1 MNNKQQNK
9 NMAYYLN
16 NFFDLKDNER
26 MTNRQYYHLIVG
38 ALALVGIFVLFGF
51 MYSRISF

>member
-38 ALALVGIFVLFGF
+38 ALALVGIFVAFGL
-51 MYSRISF
+51 MYSKISF